1 MKKFIHEENLKLFR
15 KELAETTDPEKRR
28 VLLKLLAEEKADD
41 EQPGLAKRYPATKA
55 APNFEI
61 DQCNWVKPN
70 ASMRHGTPHYPMPPD
85 QHERPDLVGQGSVNR
100 STERL

>member
-41 EQPGLAKRYPATKA
+41 EQPGPGQTLSG
-55 APNFEI
+55 
-61 DQCNWVKPN
+61 DQ
-70 ASMRHGTPHYPMPPD
+70 G
-85 QHERPDLVGQGSVNR
+85 RPQF
-100 STERL
+100 